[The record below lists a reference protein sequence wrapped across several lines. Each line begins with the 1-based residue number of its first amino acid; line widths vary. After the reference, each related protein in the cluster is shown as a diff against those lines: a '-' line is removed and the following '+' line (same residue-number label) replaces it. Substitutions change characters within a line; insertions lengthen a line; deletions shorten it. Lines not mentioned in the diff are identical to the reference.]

1 MEKNTGLTPLIRVL
15 HPLLQLQVDVDE
27 SERPKSDA
35 GGTEGL
41 AGALARALAGRAQ
54 KLNTGLYSINFLQ
67 KLF

>member
-1 MEKNTGLTPLIRVL
+1 MLKCDCK
-15 HPLLQLQVDVDE
+15 LQVDVDE

-54 KLNTGLYSINFLQ
+54 KLNTGLCGINFLQ
-67 KLF
+67 IFLADLNGV